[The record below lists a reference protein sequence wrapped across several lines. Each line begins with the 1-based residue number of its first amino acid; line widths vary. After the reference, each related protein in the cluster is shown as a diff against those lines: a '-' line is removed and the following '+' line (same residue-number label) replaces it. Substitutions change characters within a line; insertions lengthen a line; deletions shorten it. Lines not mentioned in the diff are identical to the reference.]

1 MTVPAPNI
9 HTILFTTDL
18 GDNTRPVFRM
28 AVSQARR
35 YNARLVMLH
44 VVEPLGPTGSA
55 IVSNYLSGE
64 AAGKL
69 QGEIVQDILEIMK
82 KRLDSFCQEELAVY
96 GLDSVPVIDI
106 MVLSGNPSEE
116 ILLAAD
122 RLKAGMIVMGQSIKS
137 FFGSIA
143 MGTTA
148 RRVSRYSK
156 VPVLLIP
163 NPTK

>member
-1 MTVPAPNI
+1 MVVPAPNI
-9 HTILFTTDL
+9 HTILFATDL
-18 GDNTRPVFRM
+18 GENTRPVFRM

-35 YNARLVMLH
+35 YKSRLVMLH
-44 VVEPLGPTGSA
+44 VVEPLGPTGA
-55 IVSNYLSGE
+55 AVVSNYLSRD

-69 QGEIVQDILEIMK
+69 QGEIVHDILTIMK
-82 KRLDSFCQEELAVY
+82 KRLEDFCKEELEAY
-96 GLDSVPVIDI
+96 GLDSIPEIDI

-116 ILLAAD
+116 ILLATD
-122 RLKAGMIVMGQSIKS
+122 RLKAGMIVLGQSTKS

-148 RRVSRYSK
+148 RRVSRYAK

-163 NPTK
+163 NSK